1 MKMWKLLMLSLLA
14 TTLTLAGCARHH
26 GMMGSE
32 HRDAALE
39 RGTTEMKG
47 LVEQTVKDPEKAK
60 QVQAILQDIV
70 AEVKKSGQQTRAYH
84 KQLYALN
91 ATYDAKPE
99 QFTKILDDLNNSRMQ
114 TGTKILGMRYK
125 MKGLL
130 TAQEW
135 KDLTEAMDKTRTRYM
150 HPPKAEGSMQGGPA
164 PSSSGY

>member
-1 MKMWKLLMLSLLA
+1 MKMWKLLMLSLVA

-32 HRDAALE
+32 YREKAAE
-39 RGTTEMKG
+39 RGMAEMKG
-47 LVEQTVKDPEKAK
+47 LVEQTVKDPNKAK
-60 QVQAILQDIV
+60 QVQGLLDEIA
-70 AEVKKSGQQTRAYH
+70 AEVKRSYQQTRGYH
-84 KQLYALN
+84 EQLYKLN
-91 ATYDAKPE
+91 ADYEAKPE

-150 HPPKAEGSMQGGPA
+150 HPPTGGMQGGGASP
-164 PSSSGY
+164 SGY